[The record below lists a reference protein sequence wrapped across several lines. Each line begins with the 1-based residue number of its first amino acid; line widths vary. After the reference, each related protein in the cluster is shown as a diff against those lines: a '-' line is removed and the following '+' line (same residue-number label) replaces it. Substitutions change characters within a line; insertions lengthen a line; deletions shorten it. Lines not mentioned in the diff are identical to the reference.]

1 MEATMMR
8 QEVIDPAAGPVPAV
22 LAGSGERA
30 VRRAL
35 EWFAARLTNPN
46 TRRAYAKVV
55 SKFCQWCREVGLRRL
70 EEVEPVHVARF
81 LNALRDAGASRATR
95 RQHLSAIRGFFTDLL
110 SGGAL
115 DSRHNPALAVRG
127 PRMVIDRGKTP
138 ILSAAE
144 ARRLLAVADPA
155 TLAGLRDRA
164 LIGLMLYTFAR
175 VSAAAKL
182 DVSDYRRTAEGAELI
197 FREKGGRQRIIPVHP
212 QLREYLDA
220 YLETTGIR
228 SGPLFRTAPG
238 SSRRLSHRRMA
249 RADIYRMV
257 RRRAKAADLE
267 TQGVSA
273 HSLRG
278 TGITQYRREGGS
290 LEVARK
296 IAGHKDIRTT
306 RLYDHS
312 GMGVELHEI
321 ERLRF

>member
-1 MEATMMR
+1 MDMVVRSGEL
-8 QEVIDPAAGPVPAV
+8 IDGSSGPVPAII
-22 LAGSGERA
+22 AGSGERA
-30 VRRAL
+30 VRRTL
-35 EWFAARLTNPN
+35 EWFAARLSNPN
-46 TRRAYAKVV
+46 TRHAYAQVIG
-55 SKFCQWCREVGLRRL
+55 KFCQWCSGAGLGRL

-95 RQHLSAIRGFFTDLL
+95 RQHLSAVRGFFTDLL

-115 DSRHNPALAVRG
+115 ATRHNPALAVRG

-144 ARRLLAVADPA
+144 ARRLLAVPDITKPV
-155 TLAGLRDRA
+155 GLRDRA
-164 LIGLMLYTFAR
+164 MVGVMLYTFAR
-175 VSAAAKL
+175 VSATAKL
-182 DVSDYRRTAEGAELI
+182 DVADYRRTAEGAELL
-197 FREKGGRQRIIPVHP
+197 FQEKAGRRRIVPVHP

-220 YLETTGIR
+220 YLRAAKIT

-238 SSRRLSHRRMA
+238 RGGRLSRKRMA

-257 RRRAKAADLE
+257 RRRARQAQLE

-290 LEVARK
+290 LEVARQ

-312 GMGVELHEI
+312 GMGIELKEI